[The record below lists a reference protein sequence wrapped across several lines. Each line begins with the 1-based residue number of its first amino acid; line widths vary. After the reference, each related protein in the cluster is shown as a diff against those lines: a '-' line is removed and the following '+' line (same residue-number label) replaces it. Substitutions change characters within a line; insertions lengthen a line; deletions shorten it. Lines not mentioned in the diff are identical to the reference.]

1 MARAAERVPL
11 YEQVKQHVLELIDSG
26 KWGDE
31 NRLPSENELVA
42 QLKVSRMT
50 VNRALRELTK
60 EGHVERISGVGTF
73 IANRRLESHPLT
85 IQNIAKEIS
94 DRGHVHESK
103 VLALEPV
110 RAAAEISMLFNIA
123 VGSRLFHSLILH
135 LESGVPIQYEERY
148 VLPQFAPDFITT
160 DFSKITTNEYLMG
173 ISRAIDE
180 IEQNI
185 FAELPS
191 KNIAKLLKMSPGEP
205 CLVLFRRTW
214 VKQRV
219 VTKSTLYH
227 PGSRF
232 QFGSRYR
239 P

>member
-1 MARAAERVPL
+1 MARVGERVPL

-26 KWGDE
+26 EWGDE
-31 NRLPSENELVA
+31 NRLPSENELVEK
-42 QLKVSRMT
+42 LKVSRMT

-60 EGHVERISGVGTF
+60 EGYVERVSGVGTF
-73 IANRRLESHPLT
+73 IANKRLESHPLT
-85 IQNIAKEIS
+85 IQNIAKEIE
-94 DRGHVHESK
+94 DRGHVHESR
-103 VLALEPV
+103 VLSLEET
-110 RAAAEISMLFNIA
+110 RATAEIAILFNIA

-148 VLPQFAPDFITT
+148 VLPQFAPDFIEA
-160 DFSKITTNEYLMG
+160 DFTAITTNEYLMG

-185 FAELPS
+185 FAEVPN
-191 KNIAKLLKMSPGEP
+191 KNIAKQLKMAPGEP